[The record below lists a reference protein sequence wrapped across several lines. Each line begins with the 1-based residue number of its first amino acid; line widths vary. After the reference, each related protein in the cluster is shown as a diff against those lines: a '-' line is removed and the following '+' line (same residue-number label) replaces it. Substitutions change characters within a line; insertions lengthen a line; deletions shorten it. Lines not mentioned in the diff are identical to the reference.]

1 MRNTLVMY
9 HNNQKRFMTIR
20 KRIYLFIILFG
31 VISIYF
37 PLIAHADV
45 FGYEIQ
51 DIYAEITENVRETN
65 GILGKAFKFAQTSPY
80 DIVNSLVGTT
90 QGTIAIAIRNATKT
104 MALVVATILIMV
116 EFVRKSINFEW
127 ASKWEN
133 ILIFL
138 IKIIIIKQIVQN
150 ADIIVSYIYAAFNSI
165 NKAATSTSLE
175 FLPCDNIK
183 SYYSQ
188 VPQSVVQMMKKGW
201 WDFWVDI
208 GAGDVYNEY
217 YYDISLSS
225 VKMFYPNAVLPADTN
240 LNNYPLANPT
250 KAVNFMPTWEM
261 VKLQPFF
268 LTMKAIAYIVFVI
281 TIGRVFELALYTIFA
296 PLPLSTFAS
305 DTTHEVAK
313 NFIKNYIA
321 TVLQIAVIVT
331 MFLIYTAVNKY
342 VVAMFPNTKLLQFVV
357 LISLGLS
364 VVKSGAW
371 SRKVCGIV

>member
-138 IKIIIIKQIVQN
+138 IKIIIIKQIIQN

>member
-51 DIYAEITENVRETN
+51 DIYDEITENVRETN